1 MVSAVCLR
9 GEAQV
14 LTGVSGVM
22 SQMCVTRG
30 IAYLGTFSLVSVE
43 RLLNKTVD
51 EAADAV
57 IRHTWYFSVR

>member
-1 MVSAVCLR
+1 VSAGCLR

-30 IAYLGTFSLVSVE
+30 AAYLVTFSLVSVE
-43 RLLNKTVD
+43 KSSSEAVD
-51 EAADAV
+51 ESTNV
-57 IRHTWYFSVR
+57 VTRHTSYFSVC

>member
-1 MVSAVCLR
+1 M
-9 GEAQV
+9 